1 MSKIIIFIIF
11 IIILSIILFLRHKYC
26 FFNIKKNPWI
36 NSCKSYSVYTKDSKK
51 YLEADLLYTE
61 NDLEEKVRKNKIRL
75 LPLFNNCILDNDGGY
90 LKYKPT
96 SEEDSYITNKLF
108 PKYNGKTIDKLKI
121 NECVML
127 SVDIDKYNKTREETI
142 NILKQYKFPNI
153 STHFGYTPSTVIN
166 STFLKYMNYN
176 SKKIKNRQDR
186 DALVC
191 GMLEVFDNFANK
203 SNDNEWL
210 LFVEDDVRIVNVD
223 KNQNLNFLY
232 NVPVD
237 AELIRPYTGSYSK
250 CELENIKY
258 KQSYGGVL
266 NHAFYISR
274 NGCKKAVNYAKKY
287 GWQFSCDIDL
297 YWISKFNKEV
307 MSGIDGWWLWSI
319 DGICDTIK
327 LESEK
332 EKIIMYHMDHV
343 IFSQTSDTS
352 AIPKP

>member
-1 MSKIIIFIIF
+1 MSKITIFIIF
-11 IIILSIILFLRHKYC
+11 IIILSIILFLRHKYNL
-26 FFNIKKNPWI
+26 FNIKKNPWI

-61 NDLEEKVRKNKIRL
+61 NDSEEKVRKNKIRL

-96 SEEDSYITNKLF
+96 SEEDSYIMNKLF

-142 NILKQYKFPNI
+142 NILKQYNFPNI
-153 STHFGYTPSTVIN
+153 STHFGYTSSTVIN

-176 SKKIKNRQDR
+176 TKLVNDQR
-186 DALVC
+186 DELVC
-191 GMLEVFDNFANK
+191 GTLEVFDNFANK
-203 SNDNEWL
+203 SKDNEWL

-223 KNQNLNFLY
+223 KNQNFNFLY
-232 NVPVD
+232 NVPVG

-258 KQSYGGVL
+258 KESFGGGL

-287 GWQFSCDIDL
+287 GWQFNSDVDL
-297 YWISKFNKEV
+297 YQISKFNNEV
-307 MSGIDGWWLWSI
+307 MSGLDGWWLRARG
-319 DGICDTIK
+319 GICDTIK
-327 LESEK
+327 LESDE
-332 EKIIMYHMDHV
+332 EKIIMYHMDHI
-343 IFSQTSDTS
+343 IFNQTSLDVVNN
-352 AIPKP
+352 

>member
-1 MSKIIIFIIF
+1 MSKITIFIIF

-61 NDLEEKVRKNKIRL
+61 NDSEEKVRKNKIRL

-90 LKYKPT
+90 LKYKPV
-96 SEEDSYITNKLF
+96 SDEEDSYIMDKLF

-142 NILKQYKFPNI
+142 NILKQYNLPNI
-153 STHFGYTPSTVIN
+153 STHFGYTSSTTIN
-166 STFLKYMNYN
+166 SKFFKYMNHN
-176 SKKIKNRQDR
+176 TKIVSDQRGE
-186 DALVC
+186 LVC
-191 GMLEVFDNFANK
+191 GMLEVFDNFASK

-258 KQSYGGVL
+258 KQSFGGGF

-287 GWQFSCDIDL
+287 GWQFNSDIDL
-297 YWISKFNKEV
+297 YQISKFNKEI
-307 MSGIDGWWLWSI
+307 MSGLDGWWLRSRG
-319 DGICDTIK
+319 GICDTIK
-327 LESEK
+327 LESEE

-343 IFSQTSDTS
+343 IFNQTSIDVVNN
-352 AIPKP
+352 